1 MNDLISSEGR
11 ARRSKQRWATG
22 LAVLGLLMAVVGVT
36 LALTGLW
43 VDDTTAGVMT
53 GLGFGLFALGGFIV
67 WMHRVG
73 GPENITG
80 PGAKR
85 ERMQAQRSVLLWTL
99 PLVTA
104 VFLFEGTRAVMTI
117 HEGGADVF
125 DVLRAALPVIY
136 AWLAAAVTMGW
147 DGNSRK
153 HRKYLEDELT
163 QALRARAVVWAFCVL
178 MIGGTIALGLGLWR
192 PEMGVTA
199 IPFALVAAGA
209 AASLRFAWLE
219 REASRG
225 G

>member
-1 MNDLISSEGR
+1 MDDLISTEGR
-11 ARRSKQRWATG
+11 ARRVKQRWATG
-22 LAVLGLLMAVVGVT
+22 LAVLGLLMAAGGVT

-43 VDDTTAGVMT
+43 VDDTTAGVIT

-67 WMHRVG
+67 WMQRVG
-73 GPENITG
+73 GPEHITG

-99 PLVTA
+99 PFVTA
-104 VFLFEGTRAVMTI
+104 IFLFEGTRAVLTI
-117 HEGGADVF
+117 QEGTGGMF
-125 DVLRAALPVIY
+125 DVLRAAVPVIY

-178 MIGGTIALGLGLWR
+178 MTGGTVALGLGLWR
-192 PEMGVTA
+192 PEIGVAA

-209 AASLRFAWLE
+209 TASLRFAWLE